1 MESKDTGKEVVNLL
15 KLNKVI
21 GIDDSKNN
29 ILVTL
34 EDGRC
39 ALVDRERRGYVVEIL
54 LDSFYKWMSFSKE
67 VTKSDEDDAREIL
80 NHPNGVGF
88 GPLSERYLS
97 DPKLKQKF
105 DEIKAELGYS
115 Y

>member
-54 LDSFYKWMSFSKE
+54 LNSFYKWMSFSE
-67 VTKSDEDDAREIL
+67 EFTKSDEDDVREIL
-80 NHPNGVGF
+80 NNPKGVGF
-88 GPLSERYLS
+88 GPLSESYLS
-97 DPKLKQKF
+97 DPKLKQRF

>member
-1 MESKDTGKEVVNLL
+1 MESNNTGKEVVNLL